1 MSVLLI
7 AEHNNKEIR
16 PFTLNAITAASQMN
30 TDVHVLLI
38 GNNCGEVA
46 KLLSEIPV
54 VKKVL
59 HAEANYYENYLAE
72 NFAPL
77 VVKVSENYSHIV
89 SSANTFGKN
98 LMPRIAAHLD
108 ISQVSDITKVIS
120 PDTFIRPIYAGNAF
134 ATVKST
140 DAKKCITI
148 RPTSF
153 EACETSGGS
162 APIEKVDSS
171 EEFTLSKFV
180 KREEVKSD
188 RPELGTARVVISG
201 GRGMQN
207 GENFKLI
214 TDIAD
219 KLNAAIGASR
229 AAVDAGYISNE
240 HQVGQTGKV
249 VVPDLYIAVGISG
262 AIQHLAGMKESKII
276 VAINKD
282 GEAPIFSVADYGLE
296 ADLFEALPQFLEEL
310 NKLNAAIGASRAAV
324 DAGYISNEHQ
334 VGQTGKVVVPD
345 LYIAVGISGAI
356 QHLAGMKESKI
367 IVAINKDG
375 EAPIFSVAD
384 YGLEADLFEAL
395 PQFLEELNK
404 LNSIQK

>member
-7 AEHNNKEIR
+7 AEHNNKELKA
-16 PFTLNAITAASQMN
+16 FTLNAVTAASQIDS
-30 TDVHVLLI
+30 DVHALVI
-38 GNNCGEVA
+38 GNNCGDVA
-46 KLLSEIPV
+46 KAASELPL
-54 VKKVL
+54 VKKVITV
-59 HAEANYYENYLAE
+59 EAVHYENFIAE
-72 NFAPL
+72 NFAP
-77 VVKVSENYSHIV
+77 VVIKLSENFSHIV
-89 SSANTFGKN
+89 CSANTFGKN

-108 ISQVSDITKVIS
+108 ISQVSDIVKVVS
-120 PDTFIRPIYAGNAF
+120 VDTFLRPIYAGNAF

-140 DAKKCITI
+140 DSKKCITI

-153 EACETSGGS
+153 DPCETSGGS
-162 APIEKVDSS
+162 APIEKIEPT
-171 EEFTLSKFV
+171 EEFKSSKFI

-188 RPELGTARVVISG
+188 RPELGTARVVVSG

-310 NKLNAAIGASRAAV
+310 NKLN
-324 DAGYISNEHQ
+324 
-334 VGQTGKVVVPD
+334 
-345 LYIAVGISGAI
+345 
-356 QHLAGMKESKI
+356 
-367 IVAINKDG
+367 
-375 EAPIFSVAD
+375 
-384 YGLEADLFEAL
+384 
-395 PQFLEELNK
+395 
-404 LNSIQK
+404 SIQK

>member
-7 AEHNNKEIR
+7 AEHNNKELKA
-16 PFTLNAITAASQMN
+16 FTLNAITAASQIDD
-30 TDVHVLLI
+30 DVHALLI
-38 GNNCGEVA
+38 GNNCANVA
-46 KLLSEIPV
+46 KSLSEIPLI
-54 VKKVL
+54 KKVIQV
-59 HAEANYYENYLAE
+59 EAVHYENFLPE

-77 VVKVSENYSHIV
+77 VVKVSKNYSHVI

-98 LMPRIAAHLD
+98 LMPRIAALLD
-108 ISQVSDITKVIS
+108 ISQVSDIIKVIS
-120 PDTFIRPIYAGNAF
+120 PDTFLRPIYAGNAF
-134 ATVKST
+134 ATVKSN

-153 EACETSGGS
+153 EPCETSGGS
-162 APIEKVDSS
+162 ALIEKVEAA
-171 EEFTLSKFV
+171 EEFTSSKFI

-188 RPELGTARVVISG
+188 RPELGTARIVISG
-201 GRGMQN
+201 GRGMQS

-310 NKLNAAIGASRAAV
+310 NKLN
-324 DAGYISNEHQ
+324 
-334 VGQTGKVVVPD
+334 T
-345 LYIAVGISGAI
+345 
-356 QHLAGMKESKI
+356 
-367 IVAINKDG
+367 
-375 EAPIFSVAD
+375 
-384 YGLEADLFEAL
+384 
-395 PQFLEELNK
+395 
-404 LNSIQK
+404 IQK

>member
-7 AEHNNKEIR
+7 AEHNNKEVR
-16 PFTLNAITAASQMN
+16 SFTLNAITAASQMD

-46 KLLSEIPV
+46 KLLSEMPA

-59 HAEANYYENYLAE
+59 HAEAAYYENYLAE

-77 VVKVSENYSHIV
+77 VVKASKKYSHIV

-98 LMPRIAAHLD
+98 LMPRIAAYLD

-120 PDTFIRPIYAGNAF
+120 SDTFLRPIYAGNAF

-140 DAKKCITI
+140 DAKKCVTI

-153 EACETSGGS
+153 EPCVTSGGS
-162 APIEKVDSS
+162 APIEKIDSA
-171 EEFTLSKFV
+171 EEFMLSKFI

-188 RPELGTARVVISG
+188 RPELGTARVVVSG

-310 NKLNAAIGASRAAV
+310 NKLN
-324 DAGYISNEHQ
+324 
-334 VGQTGKVVVPD
+334 
-345 LYIAVGISGAI
+345 
-356 QHLAGMKESKI
+356 
-367 IVAINKDG
+367 
-375 EAPIFSVAD
+375 
-384 YGLEADLFEAL
+384 
-395 PQFLEELNK
+395 
-404 LNSIQK
+404 SIQK